1 MPILPPQQKIRASR
15 VQAMLQKSQ
24 DGLVVD
30 RQKIEEMFNLQ
41 MKVKQGGISAQAL
54 NDFVMG
60 KTKDR
65 LEKIKDLRQNQTK
78 ILPLYLEAKK
88 LVAKHQK
95 CLSTIIKEDS
105 DHIPF

>member
-1 MPILPPQQKIRASR
+1 MITNH
-15 VQAMLQKSQ
+15 VE
-24 DGLVVD
+24 
-30 RQKIEEMFNLQ
+30 IEKMFNLQ
-41 MKVKQGGISAQAL
+41 MGVKEGTINQQAID
-54 NDFVMG
+54 DFIKE

-105 DHIPF
+105 DQIPY